1 MKFVVLLLA
10 LQGLPLLVIACA
22 FLLKRIGGSGKNRR
36 GFYPTTFAL
45 GIALQQI
52 QLFVAPNTEYT
63 IAEKLREEAEHDDDG
78 GPDDPARHLD
88 RQLRRI
94 RRGERLDVLTTLLPN
109 RDREPNPV

>member
-1 MKFVVLLLA
+1 MKFVALLLA

-22 FLLKRIGGSGKNRR
+22 FVLKRNKRSSKKRR

-45 GIALQQI
+45 GIAFQQI
-52 QLFVAPNTEYT
+52 QLFVAPNTEHT
-63 IAEKLREEAEHDDDG
+63 IAEKLREQAEHDDDG

-94 RRGERLDVLTTLLPN
+94 RRGERIDVLTTLLPN
-109 RDREPNPV
+109 RD